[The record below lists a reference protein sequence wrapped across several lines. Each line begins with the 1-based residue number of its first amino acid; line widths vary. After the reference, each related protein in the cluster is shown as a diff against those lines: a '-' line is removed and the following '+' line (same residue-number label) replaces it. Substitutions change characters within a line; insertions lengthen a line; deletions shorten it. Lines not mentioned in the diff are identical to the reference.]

1 MRYKILKEVRLVAKS
16 IEATP
21 ILRGQDLLNLV
32 KDAQRPDRGKEKRK
46 IARELLRIATNGGDC

>member
-1 MRYKILKEVRLVAKS
+1 MAKP

-46 IARELLRIATNGGDC
+46 IARDLLRIATSGGNC